1 MNMHQNIK
9 GTKDIVLP
17 CPYVGGTYLPWN

>member
-17 CPYVGGTYLPWN
+17 CPYVGGTYLP